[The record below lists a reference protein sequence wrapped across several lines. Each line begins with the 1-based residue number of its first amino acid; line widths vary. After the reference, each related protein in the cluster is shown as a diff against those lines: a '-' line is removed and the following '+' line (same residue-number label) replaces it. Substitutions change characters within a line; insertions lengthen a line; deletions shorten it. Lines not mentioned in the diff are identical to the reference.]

1 MKSYVGKTLINANG
15 KEYVVLAQ
23 NGERA
28 LLMGG
33 QDFVVINDISYF
45 AESGSWGGGKY
56 FPHFYDES
64 QSVKSLD
71 RALYFFNHYYYGEY
85 EKDEEEIN
93 ED

>member
-1 MKSYVGKTLINANG
+1 MKSYVGKSIMNANG
-15 KEYVVLAQ
+15 KEYMVLAQ
-23 NGERA
+23 IGEREV
-28 LLMGG
+28 LMGG

-56 FPHFYDES
+56 FPHFYAEN

-71 RALYFFNHYYYGEY
+71 MALYFFNHYCYGKY